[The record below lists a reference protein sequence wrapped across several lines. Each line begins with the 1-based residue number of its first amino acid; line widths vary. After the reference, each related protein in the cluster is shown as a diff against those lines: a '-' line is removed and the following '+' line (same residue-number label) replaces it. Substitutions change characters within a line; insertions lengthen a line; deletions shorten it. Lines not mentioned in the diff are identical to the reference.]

1 MKLEQADILLDKY
14 FKGET
19 TLVEEKQL
27 KLYFSSQKVADKHK
41 KYEDLFRFLKQELE
55 ADNDKQ
61 SLLKPRT
68 SRLYTMAVAAAVVG
82 IIFSISYYY
91 LKQQTVED
99 LGTFDDPEIAF
110 RETQKALNLLSAK
123 LNKGIESVEYLS
135 EYEKSRKIVF
145 KN

>member
-1 MKLEQADILLDKY
+1 
-14 FKGET
+14 
-19 TLVEEKQL
+19 
-27 KLYFSSQKVADKHK
+27 
-41 KYEDLFRFLKQELE
+41 
-55 ADNDKQ
+55 
-61 SLLKPRT
+61 
-68 SRLYTMAVAAAVVG
+68 MAVAAAVVG